1 MQKKGMT
8 QKSQGTSVRRK
19 LWGSW
24 QLYVCL
30 LPAFL
35 YLIVMNYAPMYGVQI
50 AFRNY
55 VAKKGIWGSE
65 WVELRHFNTF
75 VHSVQFPVLIR
86 NTLLLSLYSL
96 LIGFPINILLALMLH
111 EVKCVPFKKL
121 VQNATYI
128 PHFISIV
135 VLVAMISNFTSPSIG
150 FINKFIVALGGSPID
165 FMGDS
170 KWFRTVYIASD
181 IWQNSGWNSII
192 YIAALSGI
200 DPQLY
205 EAASIDGANRFQ
217 RILHINIPG
226 ILPTIVMLL
235 ILNCGSILSV
245 GYEKAFL
252 MQNTLNSDV
261 SEIISTYVYKIGLQ
275 GSKYSY
281 SAAIG
286 LFNSV
291 INFGIL
297 LSVNAISKRLSNI
310 TLI

>member
-1 MQKKGMT
+1 MLKKGI
-8 QKSQGTSVRRK
+8 QPQRHKVSVGRK
-19 LWGSW
+19 LLGSW

-55 VAKKGIWGSE
+55 VAKKGIWGSD
-65 WVELRHFNTF
+65 WVGLRHFSNF
-75 VHSVQFPVLIR
+75 VHSVQFPILVR

-96 LIGFPINILLALMLH
+96 LISFPINIILALMLH
-111 EVKCVPFKKL
+111 EVKCVPFKKM

-135 VLVAMISNFTSPSIG
+135 VLVSMISNFTSPSIG
-150 FINKFIVALGGSPID
+150 FINKLIVACGGSPID

-170 KWFRTVYIASD
+170 RWFRTLYIASD

-217 RILHINIPG
+217 RIIHVNIPG
-226 ILPTIVMLL
+226 ILDTVIMLL

-252 MQNTLNSDV
+252 MQNTLNADV

-275 GSKYSY
+275 GAKYSY

-291 INFGIL
+291 INFSIL

>member
-1 MQKKGMT
+1 MQKKGLT
-8 QKSQGTSVRRK
+8 QESQGISVRRK

-65 WVELRHFNTF
+65 WVGLRHFNTF

>member
-1 MQKKGMT
+1 MRKNGMRREAA
-8 QKSQGTSVRRK
+8 GTSVRRK
-19 LWGSW
+19 LLGSW

-55 VAKKGIWGSE
+55 AARKGILGSD
-65 WVELRHFNTF
+65 WVGLKHFDTF
-75 VHSVQFPVLIR
+75 VHSVQFPILVR
-86 NTLLLSLYSL
+86 NTLLLSVYSL
-96 LIGFPINILLALMLH
+96 LICFPINILLALMLH
-111 EVKCVPFKKL
+111 EVKWAPFKKL

-135 VLVAMISNFTSPSIG
+135 VLVSMVSNFTSPTIG
-150 FINKFIVALGGSPID
+150 IINKFIVGLGGSPID

-170 KWFRTVYIASD
+170 RWFRTVYIASD

-192 YIAALSGI
+192 FIAALSGI

-205 EAASIDGANRFQ
+205 EAAAIDGASRFQ
-217 RILHINIPG
+217 RIIHINIPG
-226 ILPTIVMLL
+226 ILNTIIMLL

-245 GYEKAFL
+245 GYEKAYL
-252 MQNTLNSDV
+252 MQNTLNADV

-275 GSKYSY
+275 GAKYSY

-297 LSVNAISKRLSNI
+297 LTVNAISKRLSNI

>member
-65 WVELRHFNTF
+65 WVGLRHFNTF

-217 RILHINIPG
+217 RIIHINIPG

>member
-65 WVELRHFNTF
+65 WVGLRHFNTF

>member
-1 MQKKGMT
+1 M
-8 QKSQGTSVRRK
+8 RRK

-65 WVELRHFNTF
+65 WVGLRHFNTF

>member
-65 WVELRHFNTF
+65 WVGLRHFTTF

>member
-8 QKSQGTSVRRK
+8 QKSQGTYVRRK

-65 WVELRHFNTF
+65 WVGLRHFNTF

>member
-65 WVELRHFNTF
+65 WVGLRHFNTF

-96 LIGFPINILLALMLH
+96 MIGFPINILLALMLH

>member
-1 MQKKGMT
+1 MLKKEI
-8 QKSQGTSVRRK
+8 QPQRHKASVGRK
-19 LWGSW
+19 LLGSW

-55 VAKKGIWGSE
+55 VAKKGIWGSD
-65 WVELRHFNTF
+65 WVGLRHFSNF
-75 VHSVQFPVLIR
+75 VHSVQFPILVR

-96 LIGFPINILLALMLH
+96 LISFPINIILALMLH

-135 VLVAMISNFTSPSIG
+135 VLVSMISNFTSPSIG
-150 FINKFIVALGGSPID
+150 FINKFIVACGGSPID

-170 KWFRTVYIASD
+170 RWFRTLYIASD

-217 RILHINIPG
+217 RIIHVNIPG
-226 ILPTIVMLL
+226 IMDTVIMLL

-252 MQNTLNSDV
+252 MQNTLNADV

-275 GSKYSY
+275 GAKYSY